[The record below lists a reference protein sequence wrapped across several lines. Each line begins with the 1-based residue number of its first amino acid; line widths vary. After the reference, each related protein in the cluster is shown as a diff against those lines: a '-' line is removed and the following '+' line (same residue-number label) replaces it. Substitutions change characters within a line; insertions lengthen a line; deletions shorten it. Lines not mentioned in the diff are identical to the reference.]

1 MILQYLR
8 GGRHSRFLTTIL
20 FSFILLAVGGMV
32 FMDVGGF
39 FRGGGVGHT
48 DIAKIGRETLSA
60 RAFDRTL
67 GMILSRQGMSR
78 QDAYRMGLVDQV
90 LTSEIRDA
98 LVLQAAAGYGVNV
111 SDRLVA
117 GQIEKLVPPPEE
129 GMSKQQAL
137 DMALRAQGM
146 NETDFVQ
153 MIRREATVSVLRNA
167 LTAGGDY
174 LPPVAARALYAFDNE
189 TRSAD
194 VLFLPDDAPG
204 KPVPAP
210 SEDDLKK
217 FYDASKGVYAV
228 PETRTL
234 TLALLA
240 PDTVKKKIQVA
251 DADLHTAY
259 DSDPDRWKL
268 PEKRTLEHSVVR
280 DEKQAQAIADKAR
293 GGMPLKDAVKA
304 ATGKTE
310 NYNPDQAFARE
321 DLTPDIAD
329 PVFAAK
335 EKDVVGPLKSP
346 LGFHVIVV
354 SKIEPARGRSF
365 DEVKEDLRREKIDS
379 LVADRLSETGNA
391 LDDRLAGGGTI
402 EDAAQEFGMTIEKL
416 GPLNAQG
423 LAADGSDALKAFDAD
438 RAALMDS
445 AFTLMDGETS
455 PVSELSDGRYA
466 VLRID
471 AVSPESVKSFD
482 SVRADLEKRWM
493 ERERKLANTKRAEGI
508 FSAVYDNKKSLAAA
522 AAEAG
527 GGLAVKSL
535 SNITRTAT
543 PPAPLSPPAVA
554 RLFDAPQGQAVMA
567 EGEGGRI
574 IAVVTG
580 ITPGT
585 PPAQAVAK
593 EDAAKAGEGKDPL
606 AATAARHG
614 RDIAEADYAA
624 WLDYQARIRGV
635 RVNAQLLQTMYGGGD
650 AQP

>member
-20 FSFILLAVGGMV
+20 FGFILLAVGGMV

-39 FRGGGVGHT
+39 FRSGGVGHS
-48 DIAKIGRETLSA
+48 DIAKIGRETLTA

-67 GMILSRQGMSR
+67 GTILSRQGMSR
-78 QDAYRMGLVDQV
+78 QDAFRMGLVDQV
-90 LTSEIRDA
+90 LTNEIRDS
-98 LVLQAAAGYGVNV
+98 LVRQTAERFGVRV
-111 SDRLVA
+111 GDRLVA
-117 GQIEKLVPPPEE
+117 TQIEKLVPPPEE

-146 NETDFVQ
+146 NESDFVQ
-153 MIRREATVSVLRNA
+153 MIRREMTVSVLRNA

-174 LPPVAARALYAFDNE
+174 LPPVALRALYAFDKE

-204 KPVPAP
+204 KPIPAP

-217 FYDASKGVYAV
+217 LYEASKGIYSV

-240 PDTVKKKIQVA
+240 PGTVKQKITVP
-251 DADLHTAY
+251 DADLHAAY

-293 GGMPLKDAVKA
+293 SGMPLKDAVKA

-321 DLTPDIAD
+321 DLTSDISG

-354 SKIEPARGRSF
+354 SRIEPARGRSF

-379 LVADRLSETGNA
+379 LVAERMSEAGNA
-391 LDDRLAGGGTI
+391 LDDRLAGGGTV
-402 EDAAQEFGMTIEKL
+402 EDAAKEFGMAIEKI
-416 GPLNAQG
+416 GPVNAQG

-445 AFTLMDGETS
+445 AFTLMDGESS

-466 VLRID
+466 VLHID
-471 AVSPESVKSFD
+471 NVSPESVKSFD
-482 SVRADLEKRWM
+482 SVRADLEKRWT
-493 ERERKLANTKRAEGI
+493 EREKKLANAKRAEAI

-527 GGLAVKSL
+527 GGLVVKSL
-535 SNITRTAT
+535 KKIERAGT
-543 PPAPLSPPAVA
+543 PPEPLSPPAVA

-567 EGEGGRI
+567 ETKGGRI
-574 IAVVTG
+574 VAVVTG
-580 ITPGT
+580 ITPGVPMEPQSEKT
-585 PPAQAVAK
+585 DGK
-593 EDAAKAGEGKDPL
+593 SKDPL
-606 AATAARHG
+606 EATAAQHG
-614 RDIAEADYAA
+614 QDIAQAGYATY
-624 WLDYQARIRGV
+624 LDHLARDTGV